1 MKIFAISDLHLSVAD
16 EKPMDIFGQTWSDY
30 LQKIKDSWSSCV
42 GNDDIVL
49 LCGDLSWAM
58 KLEEIGAALELLAEM
73 PGKKIIIR
81 GNHDYW
87 WKSISSV
94 RAALPQGC
102 YAIQNDAL
110 KIGNVVFCGTRG
122 WSVEE
127 NKPLSP
133 EDEKIFQ
140 REGLR
145 FEMSLAHAKSLAE
158 PCDKIVALLHY
169 PPFNSKRETSLF
181 VELAEKYGVSA
192 VVYGHLHGKNVNK
205 KLIYQKNG
213 VTYYLTSCDQVDN
226 KLVEINI

>member
-102 YAIQNDAL
+102 YAIQ
-110 KIGNVVFCGTRG
+110 
-122 WSVEE
+122 SVEE

-169 PPFNSKRETSLF
+169 PPFNSKRESSLF